1 MSTPD
6 YRVLLKNSLL
16 KIEALEARLAKQEAT
31 KAEPVAVVGMACRF
45 PGEAHAPDSLW
56 RLLRDGVDAVRK
68 IPAERWPAEAIP
80 GENPAVRWAGLL
92 DSVDGFDASFFE
104 VSPREA
110 ASLDPQ
116 QRLLLEVAWE
126 AMEDAGLRPERLA
139 KSQTGVFLGLSST
152 DYRQRVNGKGIDGVE
167 TYDLTGTLL
176 STAAGRLSYV
186 FGFQGPCLSIDTAC
200 SSSLVAVHEAVQSLR
215 RGESEVA
222 LTGGANLILDPMNSA
237 MLGRMQALSPDGRC
251 KTFDAAAN
259 GFVRGEGCG
268 IVVLKRLSDAERD
281 GDRIWALIKG
291 SAINQDGR
299 STGLTAPNVLAQQ
312 ALLRQALADAK
323 VAPSDIGYVE
333 SHGTGTS
340 LGDPIEFEA
349 LREVLGQPRPDGS
362 TCAIGAL
369 KTNLGHLEAAAG
381 VAGLIKAVLVLRRE
395 AIPRNLNFRSINPRI
410 SLSGTPFVF
419 PTRELPW
426 PRGTKPRRAGV
437 SAFGLS
443 GTNAHVVLEEAP
455 AAPRP
460 VAPAARDSA
469 VLLPLSAK
477 TPAALRAQANQW
489 AEHLSTDGA
498 ESLADHLY
506 TASVRRGHH
515 PHRLAVLG
523 HSREALSSQLRAFL
537 AREPQDPAQVEE
549 PGPRTRKAV
558 FVFPGQGGQWQ
569 GMGRRLLE
577 EERVFREAIEACDR
591 AIRPHVDW
599 SLLEVL
605 RGEGTRA
612 ALEDVDVIQP
622 SVFAM
627 QVGLAALWRSWGV
640 EPHAVV
646 GHSLGE
652 VAAAHVAG
660 ALSLEDA
667 ARIICVRSRLV
678 KRARGQGGMAVVE
691 LSADEAREALRGYE
705 GRLAVGAVNGPRA
718 RVLSGEREA
727 LAEVLARLEKAG
739 VFCRWVKVDYASH
752 SPQMEPLRAELLRL
766 LADVRP
772 VRERVPLYST
782 VTGKRNEELLTA
794 EYWERNLREPVRFW
808 DVIEQL
814 GAEGHETFLEINAH
828 PVLLPSIEEG
838 LRERCASLAVLPS
851 LRRDE
856 GGRERLLT
864 TLGALYTVGHSVDWA
879 RLHPEGGHVV
889 SVPSYPWQRE
899 RFWLESSTAPA
910 PRRGGNRVQGA
921 TAHPLLGP
929 HVALSHQPGTHVW
942 QMDVG
947 VADLSWAADH
957 RVQDTVVLPG
967 TAWVDIALGAARQV
981 LGEGRHVLSRLV
993 CVQPVFLAAEGTRTL
1008 QVVMTERPSG
1018 GADFQC
1024 FALDAR
1030 AAAPAWVPVAEG
1042 AVELASGAT
1051 QERLPSAEVIQARCP
1066 RIIEGDAH
1074 VQAMAE
1080 RGLHFGPAFQGLQRL
1095 WQGEREAYAHLRL
1108 PEVLAGHASEHL
1120 IHPAFL
1126 DASFQLL
1133 MSFLPVGATY
1143 VGRGVESARFEGPVP
1158 SEVWAHLRLRDG
1170 EGAAFSGDLTLRDAE
1185 GRQVA
1190 EVSGIQVSRLPGTS
1204 WRAVSAELADWMY
1217 QVGWEAQALPEPL
1230 TWPEKSP
1237 GTWVLFAD
1245 SRGVAR
1251 ELRGLLAARGESCV
1265 WVTPGASYRSV
1276 GEGAYEVDPRDAE
1289 HVRRLLSDALPSGAP
1304 VCRGVVHLWSLDSAP
1319 NDALNPQT
1327 LERARHQGTTAML
1340 HLVQALARAGW
1351 RDAPRLW
1358 LVTQGARSVGPSR
1371 ERVSVAQ
1378 APLWGLGQVIAM
1390 EHPELRCTRVDL
1402 STDAAGA
1409 SDALFRELSSASPE
1423 DQVALRDGARHVAR
1437 FLRAA
1442 EVLSLEDAV
1451 APRGARSA
1459 DAAESLSPRDSSAR
1473 VVADGTY
1480 LITGGLGGLGLQVA
1494 RWLVEQGARH
1504 LVLLGRAA
1512 PSTDAEA
1519 TLGQLREA
1527 GTRVEVVRADVS
1539 SPEDVARAMAVVDG
1553 AMPPLKGVMHAAG
1566 LLDDG
1571 VLLNLTEERFATV
1584 MAPKVL
1590 GAWNLHEA
1598 TRQRP
1603 LDFFVLFSSAAAL
1616 LGSPGQGNYASANAF
1631 LDALAQARRAEGLPG
1646 LSIAWGAWTGIG
1658 LAARASPQKRI
1669 EARGLRGMSPDKAL
1683 AALGLLLGQDR
1694 PQVGVVSLDLRQWME
1709 FYLSAAQS
1717 PFFARLAGQL
1727 ASSRPSDSGRGK
1739 FREKLEQAGGS
1750 ERRALLERH
1759 LREQIAAVLRMD
1771 PERLGPRVALGS
1783 LGLDSLMGMEIRNR
1797 LEASLGLKLSATL
1810 VWAYPTLVAL
1820 VAFLSERLG
1829 LSSSDQPPRAEES
1842 APEAPAPAALTSAAV
1857 SSEIEDLSEAEVER
1871 LLAQRMAQGT

>member
-16 KIEALEARLAKQEAT
+16 KIEALEARLSKQEAS
-31 KAEPVAVVGMACRF
+31 KVEPVAIVGMACRF

-56 RLLRDGVDAVRK
+56 RMLRDGVDAVRK
-68 IPAERWPAEAIP
+68 IPAERWPVDAIP

-116 QRLLLEVAWE
+116 QRLLLEVTWE
-126 AMEDAGLRPERLA
+126 ALEDAGVRPEKLA
-139 KSQTGVFLGLSST
+139 KSMTGVFLGLSST

-222 LTGGANLILDPMNSA
+222 LAGGANVILDPMNSA

-268 IVVLKRLSDAERD
+268 LVVLKRLSDAERD
-281 GDRIWALIKG
+281 GDRIWALIRG

-299 STGLTAPNVLAQQ
+299 STGLTAPNVLSQQ

-323 VAPSDIGYVE
+323 VAASDIGYVE
-333 SHGTGTS
+333 AHGTGTS

-381 VAGLIKAVLVLRRE
+381 VAGLIKTVLVLRRE

-410 SLSGTPFVF
+410 SLSGTPFVL
-419 PTRELPW
+419 PTQELPW
-426 PRGTKPRRAGV
+426 PRGAKPRRAGV

-455 AAPRP
+455 VAPRP
-460 VAPAARDSA
+460 AVIPAQAQGSSTP
-469 VLLPLSAK
+469 VVLPLSAK
-477 TPAALRAQANQW
+477 SPAALRAQARQW
-489 AEHLSTDGA
+489 VEHLSADRA
-498 ESLADHLY
+498 ESLVDHLY

-523 HSREALSSQLRAFL
+523 RSKEELASQLQAFL
-537 AREPQDPAQVEE
+537 AREPQDPQ
-549 PGPRTRKAV
+549 PGDDSGPRARKAV
-558 FVFPGQGGQWQ
+558 FVFPGQGGQWL

-577 EERVFREAIEACDR
+577 EERAFREVIEACER
-591 AIRPHVDW
+591 AMRPHVDW

-605 RGEGTRA
+605 RGEGPRA
-612 ALEDVDVIQP
+612 SLEDVDVIQP
-622 SVFAM
+622 AVFAM

-646 GHSLGE
+646 GHSMGE

-678 KRARGQGGMAVVE
+678 RRASGQGGMAVVE

-705 GRLAVGAVNGPRA
+705 GRLSVGAVNGPRS

-766 LADVRP
+766 LAEVRP
-772 VRERVPLYST
+772 ARERVPLYST
-782 VTGKRNEELLTA
+782 VTGTRNEELLGA

-808 DVIEQL
+808 EVIEQL
-814 GAEGHETFLEINAH
+814 GAAGHETFLEINAH
-828 PVLLPSIEEG
+828 PVILPSIEEG
-838 LRERCASLAVLPS
+838 LRDRCESLAVLPS
-851 LRRDE
+851 LRREE
-856 GGRERLLT
+856 GGRERLLA

-879 RLHPEGGHVV
+879 RLHPDGGRVV
-889 SVPSYPWQRE
+889 TLPAYPWQRE
-899 RFWLESSTAPA
+899 RFWLDAASTPVA
-910 PRRGGNRVQGA
+910 RRGGNRVQGA

-942 QMDVG
+942 QMDIG
-947 VADLSWAADH
+947 VADISWAEDH
-957 RVQDTVVLPG
+957 RVQDAVVLPG
-967 TAWVDIALGAARQV
+967 TAWVDLALAAARQV

-993 CVQPVFLAAEGTRTL
+993 CVQPVFLPAEGARTL
-1008 QVVMTERPSG
+1008 QVVMTERPSS

-1024 FALDAR
+1024 FALDTRASAR
-1030 AAAPAWVPVAEG
+1030 AWVPVAEG
-1042 AVELASGAT
+1042 AVELAPEET
-1051 QERLPSAEVIQARCP
+1051 PEPLPPADVIQARCP
-1066 RIIEGDAH
+1066 RLIEGAAH
-1074 VQAMAE
+1074 LQGMAD
-1080 RGLHFGPAFQGLQRL
+1080 RGLHYGPAFQGVQRL
-1095 WQGEREAYAHLRL
+1095 WLGAREAYAHLRL
-1108 PEVLAGHASEHL
+1108 PEVLSGHASAHI

-1133 MSFLPVGATY
+1133 MSFLPMGSTY
-1143 VGRGVESARFEGPVP
+1143 VGRGVESARFDGPVP
-1158 SEVWAHLRLRDG
+1158 AELWSHLRLRDG
-1170 EGAAFSGDLTLRDAE
+1170 EGASFTGDLTLRDAE
-1185 GRQVA
+1185 GRRVA
-1190 EVSGIQVSRLPGTS
+1190 EVSGIQVSRLPGAN
-1204 WRAVSAELADWMY
+1204 WRAVSSELSEWMY
-1217 QVGWEAQALPEPL
+1217 QVAWEEQSLPEPL
-1230 TWPEKSP
+1230 TWPETTP
-1237 GTWVLFAD
+1237 GTWLLLAD
-1245 SRGVAR
+1245 QRGAA
-1251 ELRGLLAARGESCV
+1251 RGLRALLEARGESCV
-1265 WVTPGASYRSV
+1265 MVTPGPAYRAT
-1276 GEGAYEVDPRDAE
+1276 GAGCFEVDPRNAE
-1289 HVRRLLSDALPSGAP
+1289 HLRRLLVDAVPQGAP
-1304 VCRGVVHLWSLDSAP
+1304 ACRGVVHLWSLDIAS
-1319 NDALNPQT
+1319 NEALTPVA
-1327 LERARHQGTTAML
+1327 LESARHLGTTAVL

-1351 RDAPRLW
+1351 RDSPRLW
-1358 LVTQGARSVGPSR
+1358 LVTQAARGEGPGR
-1371 ERVSVAQ
+1371 ERVNVAQ

-1390 EHPELRCTRVDL
+1390 EHPELGCTRVDL
-1402 STDAAGA
+1402 HAVAEAAPEI
-1409 SDALFRELSSASPE
+1409 LFKELAAHSLE
-1423 DQVALRDGARHVAR
+1423 DQVALRVGTRRVAR
-1437 FLRAA
+1437 FVRAVEA
-1442 EVLSLEDAV
+1442 LE
-1451 APRGARSA
+1451 
-1459 DAAESLSPRDSSAR
+1459 PRDLSER

-1494 RWLVEQGARH
+1494 RWLVEQGARS
-1504 LVLLGRAA
+1504 LVLLGRGA
-1512 PSTDAEA
+1512 PSVEAEGS
-1519 TLGQLREA
+1519 LGELRGA
-1527 GTRVEVVRADVS
+1527 GARVEVVRADVS
-1539 SPEDVARAMAVVDG
+1539 VPEDVARALAVIDG
-1553 AMPPLKGVMHAAG
+1553 GLPPLKGVMHAAG

-1571 VLLNLTEERFATV
+1571 VLHNLTEERFAGV
-1584 MAPKVL
+1584 MAPKVQ
-1590 GAWNLHEA
+1590 GAWNLHVA

-1631 LDALAQARRAEGLPG
+1631 LDALAHARHAEGLPG
-1646 LSIAWGAWTGIG
+1646 LSIAWGAWTGVG
-1658 LAARASPQKRI
+1658 LAARANPQTRI
-1669 EARGLRGMSPDKAL
+1669 EARGLRGMAPDKAL
-1683 AALGLLLGQDR
+1683 AALGLLLGQDN

-1709 FYLSAAQS
+1709 FYLSAARS
-1717 PFFARLAGQL
+1717 PFFARLVGQP
-1727 ASSRPSDSGRGK
+1727 ASTRASESGRGR
-1739 FREKLEQAGGS
+1739 FRERLEHAGAAERRTLLEQ
-1750 ERRALLERH
+1750 H

-1810 VWAYPTLVAL
+1810 VWAYPTLSAL
-1820 VAFLSERLG
+1820 VTFLSERLG
-1829 LSSSDQPPRAEES
+1829 LSSSEQPPRAEDALTE
-1842 APEAPAPAALTSAAV
+1842 AVAPASAAALTSAAV

>member
-31 KAEPVAVVGMACRF
+31 KAEPVAIVGMACRF

-68 IPAERWPAEAIP
+68 IPAERWPADAIP

-116 QRLLLEVAWE
+116 QRMLLEVAWE

-323 VAPSDIGYVE
+323 VAASDIGYVE

-362 TCAIGAL
+362 SCAIGAL

-395 AIPRNLNFRSINPRI
+395 AIPRNLNFRSVNPRI

-455 AAPRP
+455 APSRPEAPP
-460 VAPAARDSA
+460 SRDSA

-477 TPAALRAQANQW
+477 SPAALRAQAKQW
-489 AEHLSTDGA
+489 VEHLAASGT

-523 HSREALSSQLRAFL
+523 HSREELSSQLRAFL
-537 AREPQDPAQVEE
+537 AKEPRDPTQVEDA
-549 PGPRTRKAV
+549 GPRARKAV

-591 AIRPHVDW
+591 AMRPHVEW
-599 SLLEVL
+599 SLLDVL
-605 RGEGTRA
+605 RGEGPRA

-640 EPHAVV
+640 EPQAVV

-678 KRARGQGGMAVVE
+678 KRASGQGGMAVVE
-691 LSADEAREALRGYE
+691 LSAEEAREALRGYE

-727 LAEVLARLEKAG
+727 LAEVLTRLEKAG

-766 LADVRP
+766 LAEVRP
-772 VRERVPLYST
+772 MRERVPLYST
-782 VTGKRNEELLTA
+782 VTGQRNEELLTA

-814 GAEGHETFLEINAH
+814 GTEGHETFLEINAH

-838 LRERCASLAVLPS
+838 LRERCGSLAVLPS

-856 GGRERLLT
+856 GGRARLLA
-864 TLGALYTVGHSVDWA
+864 TLGALYTVGHSVDWE
-879 RLHPEGGHVV
+879 RLHPEGGRVV
-889 SVPSYPWQRE
+889 TVPAYPWQRE
-899 RFWLESSTAPA
+899 RFWLEASTAPA

-921 TAHPLLGP
+921 SGHPLLGP

-947 VADLSWAADH
+947 DSDLSWVADH
-957 RVQDTVVLPG
+957 RVQEAVVLPG
-967 TAWVDIALGAARQV
+967 TAWVDIALGAARRV

-993 CVQPVFLAAEGTRTL
+993 CVQPVFLPAEGARTL

-1030 AAAPAWVPVAEG
+1030 ASAPAWVPVAEG
-1042 AVELASGAT
+1042 AVEMASGVT
-1051 QERLPSAEVIQARCP
+1051 QEPLPSAEVVQARCP
-1066 RIIEGDAH
+1066 RIVEGDAH
-1074 VQAMAE
+1074 IQAMAE
-1080 RGLHFGPAFQGLQRL
+1080 RGLHYGPAFQGLQRL

-1126 DASFQLL
+1126 DVCFQLL
-1133 MSFLPVGATY
+1133 MAFLPVGTTY
-1143 VGRGVESARFEGPVP
+1143 VGRGVESARFDGPVP

-1170 EGAAFSGDLTLRDAE
+1170 EGAGFSGDLTLRDAE
-1185 GRQVA
+1185 GRRVA
-1190 EVSGIQVSRLPGTS
+1190 EVSGIQVSRLPGAS
-1204 WRAVSAELADWMY
+1204 WRAVSAEISEWMY
-1217 QVGWEAQALPEPL
+1217 QVDWDPQALPESL
-1230 TWPEKSP
+1230 TWREKSP
-1237 GTWVLFAD
+1237 GTWVIFGD

-1251 ELRGLLAARGESCV
+1251 ELRSLLEARGESCV
-1265 WVTPGASYRSV
+1265 MVTPGATYRSV
-1276 GEGAYEVDPRDAE
+1276 GTGAYEVDPRDAE
-1289 HVRRLLSDALPSGAP
+1289 HLRRLLSDALPSGA
-1304 VCRGVVHLWSLDSAP
+1304 RGVVHLWSLDSAA
-1319 NDALNPQT
+1319 NETLTLET
-1327 LERARHQGTTAML
+1327 LERARHLGTTAVL

-1358 LVTQGARSVGPSR
+1358 LVTRGARSVGPSR
-1371 ERVSVAQ
+1371 EGVNVAQ

-1402 STDAAGA
+1402 AADTERE
-1409 SDALFRELSSASPE
+1409 SEALFREILSASPE
-1423 DQVALRDGARHVAR
+1423 DQVALRGSARHVAR
-1437 FLRAA
+1437 FIRAA
-1442 EVLSLEDAV
+1442 EAL
-1451 APRGARSA
+1451 APRDGS
-1459 DAAESLSPRDSSAR
+1459 ER

-1494 RWLVEQGARH
+1494 RWLVDQGARH
-1504 LVLLGRAA
+1504 LVLLGRTA
-1512 PSTDAEA
+1512 PSSDAEA
-1519 TLGQLREA
+1519 ALGQLREA
-1527 GTRVEVVRADVS
+1527 GARVEVVRADVS
-1539 SPEDVARAMAVVDG
+1539 VPQDVARAMAVVDEG
-1553 AMPPLKGVMHAAG
+1553 MPPLKGVMHAAG

-1584 MAPKVL
+1584 MAPKVQ
-1590 GAWNLHEA
+1590 GAWNLHVA
-1598 TRQRP
+1598 TQRRP

-1646 LSIAWGAWTGIG
+1646 LSIAWGAWTGVG
-1658 LAARASPQKRI
+1658 LAARANPQKRI
-1669 EARGLRGMSPDKAL
+1669 EARGLRGMAPDKAL

-1717 PFFARLAGQL
+1717 PFFARLVGQL
-1727 ASSRPSDSGRGK
+1727 ASARPSESGRGR
-1739 FREKLEQAGGS
+1739 FREKLEQAEPS
-1750 ERRALLERH
+1750 ERRALLELH

-1820 VAFLSERLG
+1820 VTFLSERLG
-1829 LSSSDQPPRAEES
+1829 LSSDDQPPRAEES
-1842 APEAPAPAALTSAAV
+1842 PPEAPAPAAALTSAAV

>member
-31 KAEPVAVVGMACRF
+31 KAEPVAIVGMACRF

-56 RLLRDGVDAVRK
+56 RMLRDGVDAVRK
-68 IPAERWPAEAIP
+68 IPAERWPADAIP

-116 QRLLLEVAWE
+116 QRLLLEVTWE
-126 AMEDAGLRPERLA
+126 ALEDAGLRPERLA
-139 KSQTGVFLGLSST
+139 KSLTGVFLGLSST
-152 DYRQRVNGKGIDGVE
+152 DYRQRVNAKGIDGVE

-215 RGESEVA
+215 RGESDVA

-323 VAPSDIGYVE
+323 VAASDIGYVE

-381 VAGLIKAVLVLRRE
+381 VAGLIKTVLVLRRE

-419 PTRELPW
+419 PTQELPW

-455 AAPRP
+455 TPSRP
-460 VAPAARDSA
+460 VTPPAQAQGPSPA

-477 TPAALRAQANQW
+477 TPAALRAQAKQW
-489 AEHLSTDGA
+489 FEHLSAGGA
-498 ESLADHLY
+498 EPLADQLY

-515 PHRLAVLG
+515 PHRLAVQG
-523 HSREALSSQLRAFL
+523 RSKEELSSQLQAFL
-537 AREPQDPAQVEE
+537 AREPQDSELSDE
-549 PGPRTRKAV
+549 SGPRARKAV
-558 FVFPGQGGQWQ
+558 FVFPGQGGQWP
-569 GMGRRLLE
+569 GMGRRLIE

-591 AIRPHVDW
+591 AMRPHVEW

-605 RGEGTRA
+605 RGEGPRA
-612 ALEDVDVIQP
+612 ALEEVDVIQP

-678 KRARGQGGMAVVE
+678 KRASGQGGMAVVE

-727 LAEVLARLEKAG
+727 LAEVLAGLEKAG

-772 VRERVPLYST
+772 VRERVPIYST
-782 VTGKRNEELLTA
+782 VTGRRNEELLTA

-814 GAEGHETFLEINAH
+814 GTEGHETFLELNAH

-856 GGRERLLT
+856 GGRERLLA

-879 RLHPEGGHVV
+879 RLHPEGGRVV
-889 SVPSYPWQRE
+889 TVPAYPWQRE
-899 RFWLESSTAPA
+899 RFWLDASTAPA

-921 TAHPLLGP
+921 SVHPLLGP
-929 HVALSHQPGTHVW
+929 RVALSHQPGTHVW
-942 QMDVG
+942 QMDIG
-947 VADLSWAADH
+947 IADIGWATDH
-957 RVQDTVVLPG
+957 RVQDAVVLPG
-967 TAWVDIALGAARQV
+967 TAWVDIALAAARQV

-993 CVQPVFLAAEGTRTL
+993 CVQPVFLPADGARTL
-1008 QVVMTERPSG
+1008 QVVMTGRPSG

-1030 AAAPAWVPVAEG
+1030 ASAPAWVPVAEG
-1042 AVELASGAT
+1042 AVELASDQGNT
-1051 QERLPSAEVIQARCP
+1051 EPLPSAEVIQARCP
-1066 RIIEGDAH
+1066 RIVEGEAH

-1080 RGLHFGPAFQGLQRL
+1080 RGLHYGPAFQGLQRL

-1108 PEVLAGHASEHL
+1108 PEVLSGHAGEH
-1120 IHPAFL
+1120 IVHPAFL
-1126 DASFQLL
+1126 DACFQLL
-1133 MSFLPVGATY
+1133 MSFLPVGTTY
-1143 VGRGVESARFEGPVP
+1143 VGRGVESARFEGPIP
-1158 SEVWAHLRLRDG
+1158 SEVWAHLRLREG
-1170 EGAAFSGDLTLRDAE
+1170 EGTSFSGDLTLRDAE
-1185 GRQVA
+1185 GHRVA
-1190 EVSGIQVSRLPGTS
+1190 EVSGIQVSRLPGAS
-1204 WRAVSAELADWMY
+1204 WRAVSAELSEWMY
-1217 QVGWEAQALPEPL
+1217 QVDWEAQALPEPFV
-1230 TWPEKSP
+1230 WPEKSP
-1237 GTWVLFAD
+1237 GTWLLLAD
-1245 SRGVAR
+1245 TRQVAR
-1251 ELRGLLAARGESCV
+1251 ELRVLLEARGESCV
-1265 WVTPGASYRSV
+1265 MVTPGTSYRSV
-1276 GEGAYEVDPRDAE
+1276 GARTYEVDPRNAE
-1289 HVRRLLSDALPSGAP
+1289 HLRRLLSDALPSGAP
-1304 VCRGVVHLWSLDSAP
+1304 ACRGVVHLWSLDSAS
-1319 NDALNPQT
+1319 NDALTPT
-1327 LERARHQGTTAML
+1327 ALEHTRHLGTTAVL

-1358 LVTQGARSVGPSR
+1358 LVTQGARSVGPSP
-1371 ERVSVAQ
+1371 ERVNVAQ

-1390 EHPELRCTRVDL
+1390 EQPELRCTRVDL
-1402 STDAAGA
+1402 HADAQVE
-1409 SDALFRELSSASPE
+1409 SEVLFRELSSASLE
-1423 DQVALRDGARHVAR
+1423 DQVALRGGVRHVAR
-1437 FLRAA
+1437 FIRAA
-1442 EVLSLEDAV
+1442 DALE
-1451 APRGARSA
+1451 
-1459 DAAESLSPRDSSAR
+1459 PRDLSER
-1473 VVADGTY
+1473 VAADGTY

-1494 RWLVEQGARH
+1494 RWLIGQGARS
-1504 LVLLGRAA
+1504 LVLLGRGA
-1512 PSTDAEA
+1512 PSADADLA
-1519 TLGQLREA
+1519 LGELREA
-1527 GTRVEVVRADVS
+1527 GARVEVVRADVS
-1539 SPEDVARAMAVVDG
+1539 VPEDVARAMAVVDG
-1553 AMPPLKGVMHAAG
+1553 GMPPLKGVVHAAG

-1571 VLLNLTEERFATV
+1571 VLLNLTEERFANV
-1584 MAPKVL
+1584 MAPKVQ
-1590 GAWNLHEA
+1590 GAWNLHGA

-1631 LDALAQARRAEGLPG
+1631 LDALAHARRAEGLPG

-1658 LAARASPQKRI
+1658 LAARANPQTRI
-1669 EARGLRGMSPDKAL
+1669 EARGLRGMAPDKAL

-1717 PFFARLAGQL
+1717 PFFTRLVGQL
-1727 ASSRPSDSGRGK
+1727 ASARTSEAGRGR
-1739 FREKLEQAGGS
+1739 FREKLQQAGES

-1810 VWAYPTLVAL
+1810 VWAYPTLIAL
-1820 VAFLSERLG
+1820 ATFLSERLG
-1829 LSSSDQPPRAEES
+1829 LSSTDEPPRTEAS
-1842 APEAPAPAALTSAAV
+1842 APEAPAPAAVAALTSAAV

-1871 LLAQRMAQGT
+1871 LLAQRMAQGS